1 MASPRTRFATPR
13 SQRGLALVLVLLA
26 LRQNLLVVLGTAV
39 AWLYLFYTDD
49 QLSFIVLDAWGALN
63 KEVLLSI
70 PLFILAGNLMAR
82 GGMAL
87 RLVRLVQALT
97 GPVPGGLAIAT
108 VLSCAI
114 FAAISGSGTV
124 TLLAVGAVMYPALL
138 QAGYDKRFS
147 LGAIT
152 SAGTLGIIVPPS
164 IPLILYGVMT
174 QTSIADL
181 FIAGLGPA
189 LLLTGLMAAYA
200 VAVNWRRDRQPLVL
214 AEVRDA
220 ALQGVLALL
229 MPVII
234 LGGIYTGHFTA
245 TESAAVAVVYA
256 LLVEVIVHRE
266 LGLRDV
272 ADVMADTGRLLGGLF
287 PVLMLALALNVFF
300 TYQKVPEQLVDWLG
314 GQIDSRV
321 AFLLIVNVFLLIVG
335 CVMDIGSAILIL
347 APMLMPLAAAQG
359 IDPVHFGIIMVVNLE
374 IGYLTP
380 PLGLNLIVALG
391 AFRENFWLICRAVVP
406 FLFLMLVGLSVVSFW
421 PDLSLFLI
429 ER

>member
-1 MASPRTRFATPR
+1 
-13 SQRGLALVLVLLA
+13 
-26 LRQNLLVVLGTAV
+26 
-39 AWLYLFYTDD
+39 
-49 QLSFIVLDAWGALN
+49 
-63 KEVLLSI
+63 
-70 PLFILAGNLMAR
+70 
-82 GGMAL
+82 
-87 RLVRLVQALT
+87 VRLVKALT

-147 LGAIT
+147 LGALT

-189 LLLTGLMAAYA
+189 LLLTALMAAYA
-200 VAVNWRRDRQPLVL
+200 VAVNWRRDRQPLVY
-214 AEVRDA
+214 AEVREA
-220 ALQGVLALL
+220 AWHGLLALL

-256 LLVEVIVHRE
+256 LLVEVLVHRQ

-272 ADVMADTGRLLGGLF
+272 AEVMADTGRLLGGLF

-300 TYQKVPEQLVDWLG
+300 TYQKVPEHLVEWLG

-347 APMLMPLAAAQG
+347 APMLMPLAVAQG

-406 FLFLMLVGLSVVSFW
+406 FLLLMLVGLSVVSFW
-421 PDLSLFLI
+421 PELSLFLI
-429 ER
+429 DD